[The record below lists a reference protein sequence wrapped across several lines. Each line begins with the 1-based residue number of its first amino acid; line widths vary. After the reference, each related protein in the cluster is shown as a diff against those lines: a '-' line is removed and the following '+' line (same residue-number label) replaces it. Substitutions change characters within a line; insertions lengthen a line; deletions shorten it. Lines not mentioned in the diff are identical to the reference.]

1 MNHQECGR
9 WSEGFS
15 SGKKWGSQCKPREC
29 IESEEMGDFCDLQ
42 RSGGL
47 KQESVTF
54 DSLWG
59 VTKGKAGGAL
69 KSKSKAVL
77 PPSRQRLSMARIAHM
92 VSSELELGCGCSV
105 YG

>member
-59 VTKGKAGGAL
+59 VTKGKGGIPGAQGD
-69 KSKSKAVL
+69 
-77 PPSRQRLSMARIAHM
+77 SRSADFEKGGDG
-92 VSSELELGCGCSV
+92 S
-105 YG
+105 